1 MQPFTLKE
9 TINVGDKTF
18 YHYSLGGK
26 WFSKEFV
33 VINGVTYYDSV
44 QGEDTFLKAI

>member
-1 MQPFTLKE
+1 MQAITVKE

-44 QGEDTFLKAI
+44 KGEETFITT